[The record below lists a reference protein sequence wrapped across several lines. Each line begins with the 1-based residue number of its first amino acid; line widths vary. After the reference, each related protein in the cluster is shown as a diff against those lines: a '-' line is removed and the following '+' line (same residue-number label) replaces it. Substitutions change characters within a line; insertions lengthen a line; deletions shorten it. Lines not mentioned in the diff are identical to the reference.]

1 MAAIVQKRQ
10 KRVDLVCILTGEV
23 TPKQPKSR
31 IEKQAKK
38 LKFDN
43 VEDYIKY
50 FVNREARKLLS
61 KGFSELEIRKQFNCK
76 ETKDIPFHILKCYV
90 KKFKSK
96 DSVSRMRLRKV
107 ADEYKQKPIIVQW
120 KRWEP
125 ISLLENKEM
134 CARATEHACWR
145 PDIYLDLGC
154 GACILKENC
163 ACPIK
168 NLKRKPHDRRPK
180 KTKSL

>member
-1 MAAIVQKRQ
+1 MAEKKQKRQ

-23 TPKQPKSR
+23 TPKQPRTR

-38 LKFDN
+38 LKFDD

-50 FVNREARKLLS
+50 FINREARKMLG
-61 KGFSELEIRKQFNCK
+61 KGFTELEIRKQFNCK
-76 ETKDIPFHILKCYV
+76 ETKSIPFHVMKCYV

-96 DSVSRMRLRKV
+96 DAIDRKRQRKV
-107 ADEYKQKPIIVQW
+107 ADEYKHKPIIVNW
-120 KRWEP
+120 KGSEP
-125 ISLLENKEM
+125 IDMVKNKGVCIEV
-134 CARATEHACWR
+134 TQFACWR

-154 GACILKENC
+154 DACILKDNC

-168 NLKRKPHDRRPK
+168 NLKRKPNAKRIT